1 MTATLTRTHY
11 APNPPQLE
19 DPWVKFLVAALLG
32 VAGLAAVFVLG
43 S

>member
-1 MTATLTRTHY
+1 MTATLTRTQF

-19 DPWVKFLVAALLG
+19 DPWVKILTVVLLG
-32 VAGLAAVFVLG
+32 VLAMAALFALG